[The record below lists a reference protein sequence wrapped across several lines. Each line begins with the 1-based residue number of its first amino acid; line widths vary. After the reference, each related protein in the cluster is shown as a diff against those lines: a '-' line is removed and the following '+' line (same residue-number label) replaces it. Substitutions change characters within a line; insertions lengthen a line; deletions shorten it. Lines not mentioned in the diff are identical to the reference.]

1 LLSRSFGTNS
11 LVTMADSALYE
22 VLGVSSKAT
31 DTELKKAY
39 RKLAKEFHP
48 DKNPEAGEKFKEIS
62 FAYEVLSDPKKR
74 EVYDRHGLK
83 GLQEGV
89 HEHGGFGADDI
100 LSHFFGG
107 GLFGGMGGGSRR
119 KTRQRGEDTV
129 HPLYVT
135 LEDLYNGKTS
145 KLQLSKNVICSP
157 CNGQGGKQG
166 ANITCTSC
174 DGRGIKISLRPLGP
188 GMMQQIQTVC
198 STCGGEGEMI
208 NERDR
213 CKACKGKKVQNET
226 KILEVH
232 VDKGMKDTQKIY
244 FRGEGDQQP
253 GVEAGDVVIV
263 LHQKAHEQFK
273 RQGDDLHMMLTISL
287 TEALCGFCYVLKH
300 LDGRDL
306 VIRHPA
312 GNVIEPGSI
321 KVVPGEGMPRY
332 RSPFEKGELFIKFD
346 VSFPSSHFADEAAI
360 KEIEKLLPGRP
371 AFVQPEGEHVEEV
384 DLHDYDASDRRD
396 GGSGSNAYE
405 SDDEEGGHGGG
416 PGVQCAHQ

>member
-1 LLSRSFGTNS
+1 MS
-11 LVTMADSALYE
+11 DSALYD
-22 VLGVSSKAT
+22 VLGVPSKAT
-31 DTELKKAY
+31 DNELKKAY

-107 GLFGGMGGGSRR
+107 GLFGGMGGGPRR

-129 HPLYVT
+129 HPLSVS
-135 LEDLYNGKTS
+135 LEELYNGKTA

-157 CNGQGGKQG
+157 CNGQGGKAG

-174 DGRGIKISLRPLGP
+174 QGRGIKISLRPLGP
-188 GMMQQIQTVC
+188 GMMQQIQSVC
-198 STCGGEGEMI
+198 KTCNGEGEMI

-213 CKACKGKKVQNET
+213 CKECKGKKVQNET

-232 VDKGMKDTQKIY
+232 VDKGMKDAQKIF

-263 LHQKAHEQFK
+263 LHQKQHERFK
-273 RQGDDLHMMLTISL
+273 RQGDDLHLMHTITL

-306 VIRHPA
+306 VIRHPP
-312 GNVIEPGSI
+312 GNVIEPGSV

-332 RSPFEKGELFIKFD
+332 RSPFEKGELFIQFD
-346 VSFPSSHFADEAAI
+346 VSFPANHFADEAAI
-360 KEIEKLLPGRP
+360 KEIEKYLPGRP

-396 GGSGSNAYE
+396 GGSGGNAYE
-405 SDDEEGGHGGG
+405 SDDDEGGHGGG

>member
-1 LLSRSFGTNS
+1 
-11 LVTMADSALYE
+11 MADNALYDI
-22 VLGVSSKAT
+22 LGVPTKAT

-74 EVYDRHGLK
+74 EIYDRHGLK

-107 GLFGGMGGGSRR
+107 GLFGGMGGGGRR

-129 HPLYVT
+129 HPLKVT

-145 KLQLSKNVICSP
+145 KLQLSKNVICSV
-157 CNGQGGKQG
+157 CSGQGGKPG
-166 ANITCTSC
+166 ANVTCSTC
-174 DGRGIKISLRPLGP
+174 QGRGIKISLRPLGP
-188 GMMQQIQTVC
+188 GMMQQIQSVC
-198 STCGGEGEMI
+198 TTCNGEGEMI

-213 CKACKGKKVQNET
+213 CKPCKGKKVQNET

-232 VDKGMKDTQKIY
+232 VDKGMKDGQKIL

-253 GVEAGDVVIV
+253 GVEAGDVVII
-263 LHQKAHEQFK
+263 LQQKPHEKFK
-273 RQGDDLHMMLTISL
+273 RQGDDLFVMHTITL

-306 VIRHPA
+306 VIRQAP
-312 GNVIEPGSI
+312 GNVVEPGST
-321 KVVPGEGMPRY
+321 KMVPGEGMPRY

-346 VSFPSSHFADEAAI
+346 VQFPASHFADESTIMA
-360 KEIEKLLPGRP
+360 IEKLLPGRP
-371 AFVQPEGEHVEEV
+371 AIIPPSGEHVEEV
-384 DLHDYDASDRRD
+384 DLHDYDANERRD
-396 GGSGSNAYE
+396 GGGGPSNAYD
-405 SDDEEGGHGGG
+405 SDDEEGGQSG